1 MHTSNHR
8 PKSQFVYKFRTIQMN
23 KLKLATSQQMEEE
36 PRKRRVKNQLA
47 SVWNPDFKYK
57 PGGTA
62 MDLARKFEKI
72 RREMQKETAEEE
84 TKAVLGRVK

>member
-1 MHTSNHR
+1 MSNIKLV
-8 PKSQFVYKFRTIQMN
+8 PQM
-23 KLKLATSQQMEEE
+23 MEEE

-72 RREMQKETAEEE
+72 RRDMQKETAEEE

>member
-1 MHTSNHR
+1 MKLV
-8 PKSQFVYKFRTIQMN
+8 PQMV
-23 KLKLATSQQMEEE
+23 EEE
-36 PRKRRVKNQLA
+36 PRKRRAKNQLA

-72 RREMQKETAEEE
+72 RRDMHKETAEEE

>member
-1 MHTSNHR
+1 MSNMKLV
-8 PKSQFVYKFRTIQMN
+8 PQMV
-23 KLKLATSQQMEEE
+23 EEE
-36 PRKRRVKNQLA
+36 PRKRRAKNQLA

-57 PGGTA
+57 HGGTA

-72 RREMQKETAEEE
+72 RRDMQKETAEEE

>member
-1 MHTSNHR
+1 MSNMKLV
-8 PKSQFVYKFRTIQMN
+8 PQMV
-23 KLKLATSQQMEEE
+23 EEE
-36 PRKRRVKNQLA
+36 PRKRRAKNQLA

-72 RREMQKETAEEE
+72 RRDMHKETAEEE